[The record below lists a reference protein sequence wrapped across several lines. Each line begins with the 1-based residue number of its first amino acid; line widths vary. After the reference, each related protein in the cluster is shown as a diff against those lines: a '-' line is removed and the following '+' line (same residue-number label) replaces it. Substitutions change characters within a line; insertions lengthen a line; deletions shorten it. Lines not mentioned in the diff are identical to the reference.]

1 MCRLSV
7 ILLATLDC
15 RSWYWHVAIVN
26 VHMCTCA
33 ALWVALDTQACSSWY
48 QSVPGGSLGAMAAAS
63 AASLDPESLVDTFLW
78 EKASLRRTYMNHQ
91 LLKAREKATKRELE
105 IIYRKLSLTLHPDKG
120 VFHNWLMENYPDLD
134 TDSYTNATNLMK
146 HFWATW
152 QATKERLMDLEDG
165 FFKQAG
171 VFVVCACVCDLCLAH
186 AFLSTYG
193 SESVSIHLQV
203 NCHPGILGCPG
214 QQGVG

>member
-1 MCRLSV
+1 
-7 ILLATLDC
+7 
-15 RSWYWHVAIVN
+15 
-26 VHMCTCA
+26 
-33 ALWVALDTQACSSWY
+33 
-48 QSVPGGSLGAMAAAS
+48 
-63 AASLDPESLVDTFLW
+63 LDPESLVDTFLW

-146 HFWATW
+146 HFWDTW

-171 VFVVCACVCDLCLAH
+171 VFVVCACMCDLCLAH

-193 SESVSIHLQV
+193 SESVSIHLQKQLPARHSWMSWAPR
-203 NCHPGILGCPG
+203 CGLTPLEPMIPLSFIGWSPWGSRSS
-214 QQGVG
+214 

>member
-1 MCRLSV
+1 
-7 ILLATLDC
+7 
-15 RSWYWHVAIVN
+15 
-26 VHMCTCA
+26 
-33 ALWVALDTQACSSWY
+33 
-48 QSVPGGSLGAMAAAS
+48 MAAAS

-120 VFHNWLMENYPDLD
+120 VFDNWLMENDPDLD
-134 TDSYTNATNLMK
+134 TDSHTNATNLMK

-193 SESVSIHLQV
+193 SESVSIHLQN
-203 NCHPGILGCPG
+203 NCQPGIPGCPG
-214 QQGVG
+214 HQGVG

>member
-1 MCRLSV
+1 MF
-7 ILLATLDC
+7 
-15 RSWYWHVAIVN
+15 
-26 VHMCTCA
+26 TCA

-63 AASLDPESLVDTFLW
+63 AASLDPEFLVDTFLW
-78 EKASLRRTYMNHQ
+78 EKARLRRTYMDHQ

-120 VFHNWLMENYPDLD
+120 VFHNWLLENYPDLD
-134 TDSYTNATNLMK
+134 QDSVTNATGLMK

-152 QATKERLMDLEDG
+152 QLTKDRLMDLEEG

-171 VFVVCACVCDLCLAH
+171 VFVVCACVCDWCLAH

-193 SESVSIHLQV
+193 IESVSIHPCMAKEE
-203 NCHPGILGCPG
+203 NICIIH
-214 QQGVG
+214 

>member
-1 MCRLSV
+1 
-7 ILLATLDC
+7 
-15 RSWYWHVAIVN
+15 
-26 VHMCTCA
+26 
-33 ALWVALDTQACSSWY
+33 
-48 QSVPGGSLGAMAAAS
+48 MAAAS
-63 AASLDPESLVDTFLW
+63 AACLDPESLVDTFLW

-171 VFVVCACVCDLCLAH
+171 VFVVCACVCDWCLAH

-193 SESVSIHLQV
+193 SESVSIHLQKQLPARHSWMSWAAR
-203 NCHPGILGCPG
+203 CGLTSLEPMIPLSFIGWSPWGSRSS
-214 QQGVG
+214 

>member
-1 MCRLSV
+1 MV
-7 ILLATLDC
+7 
-15 RSWYWHVAIVN
+15 V
-26 VHMCTCA
+26 
-33 ALWVALDTQACSSWY
+33 
-48 QSVPGGSLGAMAAAS
+48 AS
-63 AASLDPESLVDTFLW
+63 AACLDPESLVDTFLW

-120 VFHNWLMENYPDLD
+120 VFHNLLMENYPDLD

-171 VFVVCACVCDLCLAH
+171 VFVVCACVRDWCLAH
-186 AFLSTYG
+186 ASF
-193 SESVSIHLQV
+193 VSIWK
-203 NCHPGILGCPG
+203 
-214 QQGVG
+214 